1 MIEEIQQQI
10 TNLYMVRIE
19 ALDKQDYKQALEATR
34 MILEAEKALSGMMK
48 INAYLIEELW
58 PNVQGGE

>member
-10 TNLYMVRIE
+10 TNLYMVRID
-19 ALDKQDYKQALEATR
+19 ALDKQDYKKALEATR

-48 INAYLIEELW
+48 VNAYLIEELW
-58 PNVQGGE
+58 PNAQGGE